1 MQPEEYY
8 VEYGTEPTALDMTTA
23 SIASVT
29 DTSLVNQMY
38 SISLQSLSP
47 GTVYYVGV
55 AAVFDEIFARYSDIV
70 SFRTYDEGIYIS
82 VCSYVPSVLHKAN

>member
-8 VEYGTEPTALDMTTA
+8 VEYGTESTALDMTTA
-23 SIASVT
+23 SIASIT

-38 SISLQSLSP
+38 SISLENLSP
-47 GTVYYVGV
+47 GTVYYVRV

-70 SFRTYDEGIYIS
+70 SFRSYDEGIYIRICVQLCPIS
-82 VCSYVPSVLHKAN
+82 VT